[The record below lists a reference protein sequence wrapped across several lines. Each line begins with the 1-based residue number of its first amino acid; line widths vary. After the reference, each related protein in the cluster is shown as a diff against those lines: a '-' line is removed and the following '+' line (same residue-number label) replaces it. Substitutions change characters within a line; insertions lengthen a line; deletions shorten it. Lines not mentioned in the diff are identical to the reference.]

1 MAEKPPV
8 ILIDGSSYLFRAF
21 HAMPPLTT
29 RTGQPTGAIR
39 GVINMI
45 RSMID
50 QYPHSEV
57 VVVFDAKGPT
67 FRNQMYSEYKANRPP
82 MPDELRLQI
91 APIHSII
98 KALGLPLLC
107 VEGVEADDVIGTL
120 AFEATATGQDVIIS
134 TGDKDMAQLVSPHV
148 ALINTMKDEL
158 LDVAGVTEKYGFG
171 PEHMIDY
178 LALMGDKVDN
188 IPGVPGVGEKT
199 ARALIEGI
207 GGIEQIYQRLDDIE
221 TLSFRGAK
229 SMAKKLI
236 EHEAQARLSYELAT
250 IKCDCQLDF
259 TLNEL
264 VKQPA
269 DREQL
274 IQLYS
279 ELEFKG
285 WLNALQSGA
294 PELGGEPVAA
304 ETIAANQV
312 ATSVIEAEQP
322 AEQPDSE
329 LTQPSHI
336 QYQLISNQ
344 AELAQLLAQA
354 KASGRVGI
362 HIEFDGQHYL
372 QAQPVTISIAT
383 HPGTSYVIHCQQ
395 FDDIKQALLPLWQSF
410 EIEVIA
416 HNLKPILHWLHDVNT
431 TRIKDDIMLM
441 SQTLDSTL
449 SRDKALDKHFDQH
462 GIDNLCRKK
471 LATPARS
478 IVDIAGKF
486 GKKQL
491 PISEIASDASID
503 YLAERADMILRLFY
517 QLRFELQKTGQY
529 LVYQD
534 IETRL
539 LPILVQVERNG
550 TLVDADYLHELS
562 SQMKAKAA
570 QLEARAHDLA
580 GRSFNLDSPKQLGE
594 VLFETLQLPAIKKTA
609 TGKAS
614 TNEEVLSQ
622 LAEEFEIAQLILDY
636 RRLRKLISTY
646 ADPLPLLINQQTGRV
661 HTNYHQIGAATGR
674 FSSTEPNLQNIPIRH
689 DEGKA
694 IRRAFVA
701 RPGWVILA
709 ADYSQIEL
717 RIMTHLSQDPALIDA
732 FTNNR
737 DIHRATAAEVMG
749 VSEAEVSDDMRRSAK
764 AINFGLIYG
773 MSAHGLARQL
783 GISRT
788 EASKYVNTYFERY
801 PGVKQ
806 FMETTRAEA
815 SEKGYVETVYGRRL
829 YLPGIKNGVP
839 AVKAA
844 AQRTAINAPMQGTA
858 ADIIKKA
865 MTDVQIWLRSSKL
878 RAQMVMQVHD
888 ELVFEVHPDDAEQLA
903 AQVRLRMQHAASL
916 SVPLEVGIDQGDNW
930 QAAH

>member
-1 MAEKPPV
+1 MATNPPV

-50 QYPHSEV
+50 QYPSSEV

-67 FRNQMYSEYKANRPP
+67 FRNEMYSEYKANRPP
-82 MPDELRLQI
+82 MPDELRAQI
-91 APIHSII
+91 APIRNII
-98 KALGLPLLC
+98 NALGLPLLC
-107 VEGVEADDVIGTL
+107 IEGVEADDVIGTL
-120 AFEATATGQDVIIS
+120 AYEATATGQDVIIS

-158 LDVAGVTEKYGFG
+158 LDEAGVTEKYGFG
-171 PEHMIDY
+171 PELMIDY

-199 ARALIEGI
+199 AKALIEGI
-207 GGIEQIYQRLDDIE
+207 GGIDAIYDNLDTIASL
-221 TLSFRGAK
+221 TFRGAK
-229 SMAKKLI
+229 TMSKKLI
-236 EHEAQARLSYELAT
+236 EHEDKARLSYELAT
-250 IKCDCQLDF
+250 IKCDCELAYK
-259 TLNEL
+259 LNEL
-264 VKQPA
+264 VKKPA
-269 DREQL
+269 DREL
-274 IQLYS
+274 LVQLYS

-285 WLNALQSGA
+285 WLSALESGA
-294 PELGGEPVAA
+294 PELGGQAVSA
-304 ETIAANQV
+304 ETIAKAVNDTQDNDASEIEKPDAALTHPEQTV
-312 ATSVIEAEQP
+312 YNAVTDTSAL
-322 AEQPDSE
+322 SE
-329 LTQPSHI
+329 
-336 QYQLISNQ
+336 
-344 AELAQLLAQA
+344 LLAQA
-354 KASGRVGI
+354 KQSGRVGL
-362 HIEFDGQHYL
+362 HIEFDQQHYTK
-372 QAQPVTISIAT
+372 AQPVAISVST
-383 HPGTSYVIHCQQ
+383 EPGKASVIYCHY
-395 FDDIKQALLPLWQSF
+395 FDDIKQQLLPLWQDF
-410 EIEVIA
+410 NIEVIC
-416 HNLKPILHWLHDVNT
+416 HNLKPILHWLHDVKVC
-431 TRIKDDIMLM
+431 RMKDDVMLM

-462 GIDNLCRKK
+462 GIDNQCRKR
-471 LATPARS
+471 LNSPARS

-491 PISEIASDASID
+491 KISDIAEADSQD
-503 YLAERADMILRLFY
+503 YLAERADMVLRLFH
-517 QLRFELQKTGQY
+517 LLGFELQKTGQFM
-529 LVYQD
+529 VYED
-534 IETRL
+534 IEMRL
-539 LPILVQVERNG
+539 LPILVEVERNG
-550 TLVDADYLHELS
+550 TLVDADYLHQLS
-562 SQMKAKAA
+562 SEMKAKAEH
-570 QLEARAHDLA
+570 LEARAHDIA
-580 GRSFNLDSPKQLGE
+580 GQAFNLDSPKQLGE
-594 VLFETLQLPAIKKTA
+594 ILFEKLALPAIKKTA
-609 TGKAS
+609 TGKPS

-646 ADPLPLLINQQTGRV
+646 ADPLPLLIQPDSGRV

-689 DEGKA
+689 EEGKA

-701 RPGWVILA
+701 RPGWVVLA

-732 FTNNR
+732 FSNNR
-737 DIHRATAAEVMG
+737 DVHRATAAEVMG
-749 VSEAEVSDDMRRSAK
+749 VSEEEVTDDMRRSAK

-783 GISRT
+783 GISRS

-806 FMETTRAEA
+806 FMESTRAEA
-815 SEKGYVETVYGRRL
+815 SENGYVETVYGRRL
-829 YLPGIKNGVP
+829 YLPGIKTGVP

-865 MTDVQIWLRSSKL
+865 MTDVQVWLRSSKL

-888 ELVFEVHPDDAEQLA
+888 ELVFEVHPEDAEMLA
-903 AQVRLRMQHAASL
+903 KQVKLRMQHAASL

>member
-50 QYPHSEV
+50 QYPNSEV

-67 FRNQMYSEYKANRPP
+67 FRNDMYSEYKANRPP
-82 MPDELRLQI
+82 MPDELRVQI
-91 APIHSII
+91 EPIHNII
-98 KALGLPLLC
+98 HALGLPLLC
-107 VEGVEADDVIGTL
+107 IEGVEADDVIGTL
-120 AFEATATGQDVIIS
+120 AYEATATGQDVIIS

-148 ALINTMKDEL
+148 SLINTMKDEL

-171 PEHMIDY
+171 PELMIDY

-199 ARALIEGI
+199 AKALIEGI
-207 GGIEQIYQRLDDIE
+207 GGINDIYQRLDDIAD
-221 TLSFRGAK
+221 LSFRGAK

-250 IKCDCQLDF
+250 IKCDCELQF
-259 TLNEL
+259 KLNEL
-264 VKQPA
+264 VKKPA
-269 DREQL
+269 DREL
-274 IQLYS
+274 LVQLYS
-279 ELEFKG
+279 DLEFKG
-285 WLNALQSGA
+285 WLSALQSGA
-294 PELGGEPVAA
+294 PELGGKPVAA
-304 ETIAANQV
+304 ETIANAVEQQEE
-312 ATSVIEAEQP
+312 ATDSAEKPEAR
-322 AEQPDSE
+322 
-329 LTQPSHI
+329 LTHPENC
-336 QYQLISNQ
+336 QYQLLENQ
-344 AELAQLLAQA
+344 SELETMLGEA
-354 KASGRVGI
+354 KEQGRVGLF
-362 HIEFDGQHYL
+362 IEFDGQHYM
-372 QAQPVTISIAT
+372 QAQPAVICIAT
-383 HPGTSYVIHCQQ
+383 QPGKAYVIHCHH
-395 FDDIKQALLPLWQSF
+395 FADIKQALQPLWQDF
-410 EIEVIA
+410 NIEVVC
-416 HNLKPILHWLHDVNT
+416 HNLKPILHWLSDSKV
-431 TRIKDDIMLM
+431 TRMKDDVMLM
-441 SQTLDSTL
+441 SQTLESTL

-462 GIDNLCRKK
+462 GIDNLSRKR
-471 LATPARS
+471 LNTPAKS

-491 PISEIASDASID
+491 KLSELPANESLD
-503 YLAERADMILRLFY
+503 YLAERADMVLRLFY
-517 QLRFELQKTGQY
+517 QLRFELQRTGQY
-529 LVYQD
+529 MVYQD
-534 IETRL
+534 IEMRL

-562 SQMKAKAA
+562 AQMKVKAE
-570 QLEARAHDLA
+570 QIEARAHDLA
-580 GRSFNLDSPKQLGE
+580 GQSFNLDSPKQLGE
-594 VLFETLQLPAIKKTA
+594 VLFEKLQLPAIKKTA

-622 LAEEFEIAQLILDY
+622 LAEEYEIAQLILDY

-646 ADPLPLLINQQTGRV
+646 ADPLPLLINSETGRV

-689 DEGKA
+689 EEGKA

-701 RPGWVILA
+701 RPGWVVLA

-732 FTNNR
+732 FSNNR

-749 VSEAEVSDDMRRSAK
+749 VSEEEVTDDMRRSAK

-783 GISRT
+783 GISRS

-806 FMETTRAEA
+806 FMERTRAEA

-829 YLPGIKNGVP
+829 YLPGIKTGVP

-888 ELVFEVHPDDAEQLA
+888 ELVFEVHPEDAEQLA
-903 AQVRLRMQHAASL
+903 KQVKLRMQHAASL
-916 SVPLEVGIDQGDNW
+916 SVPLDVGIDQGDNW

>member
-312 ATSVIEAEQP
+312 ATSAIEAEQP

-491 PISEIASDASID
+491 PISDIASDASID